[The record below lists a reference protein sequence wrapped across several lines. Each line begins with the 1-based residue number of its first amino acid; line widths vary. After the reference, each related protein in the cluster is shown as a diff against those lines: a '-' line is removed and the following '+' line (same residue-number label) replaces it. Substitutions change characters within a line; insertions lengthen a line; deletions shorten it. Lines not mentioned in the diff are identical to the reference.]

1 MVDAWA
7 WPYYLLTEN
16 LLKLF
21 ADAQIFLVLVVGLI
35 LRFDDALLAAEQT
48 SRRFYHNILLIT
60 VASVAIP
67 LGFTALWKDDV
78 QKAESLLLK
87 MAKVDVNDSS
97 KTAAV
102 QRKKLQSLKRGEVS
116 LDV

>member
-48 SRRFYHNILLIT
+48 SRRFYHNT
-60 VASVAIP
+60 

-87 MAKVDVNDSS
+87 MAKVEVNDSS